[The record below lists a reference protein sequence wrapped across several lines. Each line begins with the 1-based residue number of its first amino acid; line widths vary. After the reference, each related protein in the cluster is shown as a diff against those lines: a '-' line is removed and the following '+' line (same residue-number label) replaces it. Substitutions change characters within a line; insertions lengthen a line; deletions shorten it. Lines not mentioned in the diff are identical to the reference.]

1 MTMNPIMLTV
11 LQKNSADLEAIIGKI
26 GIANLLSLMPHIM
39 AIMATV
45 EAQKA
50 VGK

>member
-1 MTMNPIMLTV
+1 MNPIMLAV
-11 LQKNSADLEAIIGKI
+11 LQKNGADLEAIIGKI
-26 GIANLLSLMPHIM
+26 GVGTLLSLMPHIM
-39 AIMATV
+39 AILATV

>member
-1 MTMNPIMLTV
+1 MNPIMLAV
-11 LQKNSADLEAIIGKI
+11 LQKNAADIEAIVAKVGV
-26 GIANLLSLMPHIM
+26 GNLLSLMPHIM
-39 AIMATV
+39 AILATV